1 MVQWTDEDLARLEET
16 ELEDIFDV
24 ESIGLY
30 DRFERAGLRRMGQK
44 TLGLYLGIQVMT
56 INEI

>member
-1 MVQWTDEDLARLEET
+1 MVQWTDEDLAGLEET

-30 DRFERAGLRRMGQK
+30 DRFERAGVRRMGQK
-44 TLGLYLGIQVMT
+44 TLGL
-56 INEI
+56 